1 MQTRLSGNII
11 NKMSEKNR
19 NEENAAFRSLSILY
33 NRWKEGTFEE
43 IIEDWKWIF
52 SYSKRYKGAIAFYIF
67 LGIASSSFALVSGII
82 SKHVIDIVTG
92 YKTDKLGTLIALMV
106 GSAAFSMIFSN
117 VLNRVNTKLQLKI
130 HHEIQAD
137 IFDKI
142 MDSDWLSISN
152 YRSGDIL
159 NRFSNDVR
167 TVSGN
172 AVSWLPNIIIAVYSL
187 LATFAVIWN
196 YSRVMALLAIASAPI
211 LLLMSRF
218 VVAKQR
224 EYNRR
229 TREVSS
235 KVMTFEV
242 ETFYNMDS
250 IKSFGISS
258 LYGRK
263 LREWQE
269 KFKDIALKSNLFS
282 IEVNV
287 FMSMVGNAIQFI
299 AFGYC
304 LWLLWNHQIT
314 YGTMTL
320 FLTQRNRLSNAFNK
334 VISIF
339 PSFLNSSVSAH
350 RIRELAL
357 LPKEKHYSETT
368 IDGNLTVKLVDVDF
382 GYKPEDPVILKGN
395 FIARPSEIVSLIGP
409 SGQGKTTLIRLILGL
424 VQPQKGEAGIETE
437 TKEFI
442 SSNVDIRRYFAYVP
456 QGNTILS
463 GTIAENMRI
472 VKENATDEE
481 IIECLKCACAWEFV
495 EDMKEGINSSV
506 GEKGRGLS
514 EGQAQR
520 IAIARALLRDAPV
533 LLLDEATSAL
543 DVATERR
550 VLRNI
555 MEKNKNRTC
564 IVTTHRPSVLG
575 LADRVY
581 GVMDTEIK
589 ELNEEESSRM
599 AMNF

>member
-1 MQTRLSGNII
+1 
-11 NKMSEKNR
+11 MSEKNR

-82 SKHVIDIVTG
+82 SKYVIDIVTG
-92 YKTDKLGTLIALMV
+92 YKTEQLGLLIALMV
-106 GSAAFSMIFSN
+106 GSAVFSLIFSN

-196 YSRVMALLAIASAPI
+196 YSKVMALLAIASAPI

-229 TREVSS
+229 TREISS

-320 FLTQRNRLSNAFNK
+320 FLTQRTRLSNAFNK
-334 VISIF
+334 VVSIF

-357 LPKEKHYSETT
+357 LPKEKHYSEAT

-424 VQPQKGEAGIETE
+424 VQPQKGKAGIETE

-442 SSNVDIRRYFAYVP
+442 PSNVDIRRYFAYVP

-555 MEKNKNRTC
+555 MEKNRNRTC
-564 IVTTHRPSVLG
+564 IVITHRPSVLG

-589 ELNEEESSRM
+589 ELSEEESSRM